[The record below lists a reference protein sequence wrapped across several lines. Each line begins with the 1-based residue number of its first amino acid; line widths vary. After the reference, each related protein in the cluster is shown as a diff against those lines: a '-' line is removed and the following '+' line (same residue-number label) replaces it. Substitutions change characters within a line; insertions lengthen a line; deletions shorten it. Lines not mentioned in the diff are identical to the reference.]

1 MASLRTKLEKRGDF
15 YFLRKDLPFHVSWW
29 TLLMRCRE
37 IFLLNERA
45 KARKIGKEALLASR
59 KVKPK
64 DFNRADIMDFY
75 IRTLKCLNY
84 ERRSS

>member
-15 YFLRKDLPFHVSWW
+15 YFLRKDLPFHVS
-29 TLLMRCRE
+29 LLMRCRE

-45 KARKIGKEALLASR
+45 KARKIGREALLASR

-84 ERRSS
+84 GHRSS